1 MKIRICQICKV
12 KKVTTDSEIILDT
25 EGTNNSYTSICTTC
39 TAKITEYIKD
49 LIPQD
54 TIEYYDDRFSYY
66 VKVLVDAPV
75 MIALHDKVK
84 DNTYRQTLPFIPD
97 SEEIKE
103 TVLMMIKNIL
113 EEEEN
118 TNEYTSE

>member
-1 MKIRICQICKV
+1 MIRICQICKV

-54 TIEYYDDRFSYY
+54 IIEYYNDRFSYY
-66 VKVLVDAPV
+66 VKVLVVVPV
-75 MIALHDKVK
+75 TIVLHDKVK
-84 DNTYRQTLPFIPD
+84 DNIYRQTLPFIPN
-97 SEEIKE
+97 EKE
-103 TVLMMIKNIL
+103 VKDIVLSMINEIL
-113 EEEEN
+113 EKEEN
-118 TNEYTSE
+118 IDEYTSE

>member
-1 MKIRICQICKV
+1 MIRICQICKV
-12 KKVTTDSEIILDT
+12 KKVITDSEIILDI

-39 TAKITEYIKD
+39 TAKIAEYIKD

-54 TIEYYDDRFSYY
+54 FIEQYNDRFSYH

-75 MIALHDKVK
+75 MIYLYDKVK
-84 DNTYRQTLPFIPD
+84 DNIYRETLPFIPN
-97 SEEIKE
+97 SEKIKE

-113 EEEEN
+113 EKEEN